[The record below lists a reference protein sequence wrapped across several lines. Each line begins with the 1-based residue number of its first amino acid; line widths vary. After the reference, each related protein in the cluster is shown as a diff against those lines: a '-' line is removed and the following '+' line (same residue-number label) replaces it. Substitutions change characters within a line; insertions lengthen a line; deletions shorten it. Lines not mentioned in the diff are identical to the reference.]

1 MAANSFS
8 IALVQM
14 RAGTQPV
21 QNIIDASAMIREAA
35 AKGAQLVCTPENTHL
50 IQTDRRLFLQTISE
64 EDNEP
69 ALQAFCDLAKELGI
83 FLLLGSLII
92 KVSPGKAANRS
103 FLINP
108 QGEIVSRYDKIH
120 LFDVTINDRET
131 WHESDYTRAGT
142 RAVIAKAGLATLGL
156 TICYDLRFA
165 ALYRLLAQKG
175 ANVLTVPS
183 AFTRVTGRAHWE
195 VLLRARAIECGAYV
209 LAPAQG
215 GVHEDGRRTYGHSM
229 VVDPWGEVIAT
240 LDHDEPGVLLADLD
254 LQKCVTV
261 RQRLP
266 ALTLDAKYDLP

>member
-1 MAANSFS
+1 MAAKFP

-14 RAGTQPV
+14 RAGTQPA
-21 QNIIDASAMIREAA
+21 QNLIDASAMIREAA

-50 IQTDRRLFLQTISE
+50 IQSDRSLFLQNIHAE
-64 EDNEP
+64 KDEP
-69 ALQAFCDLAKELGI
+69 ALTAFCDLAKELGI
-83 FLLLGSLII
+83 FLLLGSLAI
-92 KVSPGKAANRS
+92 KLTPGKAANRS

-108 QGEIVSRYDKIH
+108 QGEIVARYDKIH

-131 WHESDYTRAGT
+131 WRESDYFRAGS
-142 RAVIAKAGLATLGL
+142 RAVITQAGPATLGL
-156 TICYDLRFA
+156 SICYDLRFA
-165 ALYRLLAQKG
+165 TLYRLLAQNG

-215 GVHEDGRRTYGHSM
+215 GVHEDGRRTWGHSM
-229 VVDPWGEVIAT
+229 VVDPWGEVIAI
-240 LDHDEPGVLLADLD
+240 LDHDAPGVLLADLD

-266 ALTLDAKYDLP
+266 ALTLDAKYDLS